1 MGKVFVTYSW
11 SENNE
16 ENEKVYSFV
25 DMLRSQGYDAECDKN
40 RLQKETAS
48 SFTKIMSE
56 GLSNDKIIVVLS
68 AHYKK
73 KAEKF
78 AGGVG
83 IEYKIIGTDINT
95 NTNKYILVS
104 FDGISNDTIGRIV
117 PQLYKSHEIV
127 DLIKDEEAE
136 FQLLFSKLNGEEIIE
151 FSDVAKTIPSIQKRK
166 PEKFTLKDK
175 KKSV

>member
-11 SENNE
+11 SENKE

-25 DMLRSQGYDAECDKN
+25 DMLRSKGYDAECDKN
-40 RLQKETAS
+40 KLQKETAS
-48 SFTKIMSE
+48 SFTKIMSD
-56 GLSNDKIIVVLS
+56 GLSNDKIIVILS
-68 AHYKK
+68 EHYKK

-83 IEYKIIGTDINT
+83 IEYKIIGADINT
-95 NTNKYILVS
+95 SANKYILVS
-104 FDGISNDTIGRIV
+104 FDGISNDFISSIV

-127 DLIKDEEAE
+127 DLIKDEEDD

-151 FSDVAKTIPSIQKRK
+151 FSDVANTIPLIEKRK
-166 PEKFTLKDK
+166 PKKFTLKDK